1 MSKEKTTKFNITK
14 PSQVIKGY
22 LFMRKVSFSHIAL
35 FVLLIKLILVPV
47 YAEEHEGILSAKG
60 FGTVDISNTTS
71 NFQAKM
77 MAKRAASLD
86 AQRQLAEMTRGVQ
99 LTSGTSVEDFE
110 VTKDIIATRV
120 KGLIKGAF
128 ILTESVKPE
137 DKTFVAE
144 VTLAICLTNESEIC
158 SKRDSI
164 KSIRDSLSEK
174 K

>member
-1 MSKEKTTKFNITK
+1 
-14 PSQVIKGY
+14 
-22 LFMRKVSFSHIAL
+22 
-35 FVLLIKLILVPV
+35 V
-47 YAEEHEGILSAKG
+47 YAEEHKGILSAKG
-60 FGTVDISNTTS
+60 FGTVDITKTVS

-86 AQRQLAEMTRGVQ
+86 AQRQLAEISKGVQ
-99 LTSGTSVEDFE
+99 ISAGTSVEDFE

-137 DKTFVAE
+137 DNTFVAE

-158 SKRDSI
+158 SKRDSL
-164 KSIRDSLSEK
+164 KLIRESLSEK
-174 K
+174 N